1 MIDIQVFS
9 FSMLKVGNWVD
20 ADQSTGRIVHV
31 PNGLVF
37 NQIISNYSKGLPFLW
52 NEIPVLVTFDIDWQK
67 AKEILSEIVL
77 KNMKDQRQKAEQKLK
92 QEQYKYPI
100 HYSNP
105 EPVVYTVVKNSG
117 IMLTMRYLCEPRD
130 RRNSEQ
136 ELWEE
141 TLHQFALHDNI
152 DFAYPTHRVYRSEGD
167 SPKI

>member
-1 MIDIQVFS
+1 MLKRPFEIGDRIEIKGQSGDVIDIQVFP
-9 FSMLKVGNWVD
+9 FSMLKVGNRVD

-92 QEQYKYPI
+92 QE
-100 HYSNP
+100 
-105 EPVVYTVVKNSG
+105 
-117 IMLTMRYLCEPRD
+117 
-130 RRNSEQ
+130 
-136 ELWEE
+136 
-141 TLHQFALHDNI
+141 
-152 DFAYPTHRVYRSEGD
+152 
-167 SPKI
+167 